1 MNIPESFSIRQRVFT
16 LGAVLLACAL
26 IGLVFFLRGY
36 AQRAAEQAF
45 DRLLAASALTIAGS
59 VQIEDNEVT
68 VEPPVSS
75 LAMLSG
81 GERVFYEARTS
92 NGRLITGYG
101 DLAPGLPL
109 AQSATPVF
117 TYLRYHDEPIRVAT
131 VGRLVSA
138 SQHAGWVTLR
148 VAETLGSR
156 EALAGEILGRSV
168 LPLVVVSLVALGL
181 LWFGVQRAFAPLA
194 VVEREL
200 RRRAPDDLEPLVKP
214 VPREVRRLIEALN
227 GFMQRLS
234 GAMDT
239 LNTLVAD
246 AAHQVRTP
254 LASLRAQAEVAL
266 DETDPQRLHARLERI
281 HLNATHASQLI
292 NQLLMDATITHR
304 LGKGARAMVGVAE
317 TVNETRRR
325 IGPLEAQRL
334 RIAIAPEVRRAR
346 IAGDRVALREM
357 LRNLVDNALRYAP
370 DGPVE
375 IQATPV
381 AGYRVA
387 LTVSDRGPGVAD
399 DEKESVQQ
407 RFSRGRAGES
417 LPGSGLGLAIV
428 RSVAVAHGGSLW
440 LLDRPGGGLTARV
453 VLPLARTGANR
464 ALMAAAAVCA
474 ACLLLAAP
482 SADVRAAGAE
492 VTGAAPPRSAAPAAS
507 KPAAATP
514 SAAATTAA
522 TWAAFTPA
530 ASASAASA
538 PATSAPAAS
547 APAASGS
554 AVAAPAVAAS
564 AAGETPPAAPQVAGI
579 PEIITRY
586 PAPQPSSRVLTIAGP
601 TDTPVVA
608 PLIQGFQSHRP
619 DVSVVYREMGSRELY
634 EAAIEGRLKDVDV
647 LMSSASDLQIRLA
660 NDGYALSYASPYAAR
675 LPSWAIWR
683 HEVYGF
689 TFEPAV
695 FVYNP
700 KRFAEAAVPRSRQ
713 DLLRLLEQDPM
724 RLRGRIGTY
733 DIAASSVGYL
743 LAEQDELVSSNFWG
757 LANAMGQAGV
767 RLAATSAE
775 ILDAI
780 ERDELDI
787 GYNVLG
793 SYALSRQAA
802 GRPIGVVFPQD
813 YVLVLAR
820 SVLIARTAPNP
831 DLGRALVDWLL
842 SPAGQQVASSHA
854 ALGSIMED
862 TPGRW
867 TSEAVLARS
876 QGIVQPVVL
885 SPALLVGLDQRR
897 HSRFVQNWIRLVT
910 DTPQR
915 P

>member
-117 TYLRYHDEPIRVAT
+117 TYLSYHDEPIRVAT

-266 DETDPQRLHARLERI
+266 DETDPQRLHVRLERI

-304 LGKGARAMVGVAE
+304 LGKGARALVGVAE

-346 IAGDRVALREM
+346 IAGDRIALREM

-407 RFSRGRAGES
+407 RFSRGRAGET

-453 VLPLARTGANR
+453 VLPLARAGANR
-464 ALMAAAAVCA
+464 TLMAAAAAVCA

-482 SADVRAAGAE
+482 SADVRAAGVE
-492 VTGAAPPRSAAPAAS
+492 VTGAAA
-507 KPAAATP
+507 
-514 SAAATTAA
+514 
-522 TWAAFTPA
+522 
-530 ASASAASA
+530 
-538 PATSAPAAS
+538 
-547 APAASGS
+547 
-554 AVAAPAVAAS
+554 
-564 AAGETPPAAPQVAGI
+564 PPAAPQVAGM

-695 FVYNP
+695 VVYNP
-700 KRFAEAAVPRSRQ
+700 TRFAEAEVPRSRQ

>member
-1 MNIPESFSIRQRVFT
+1 MKIPESFSIRQRVFT

-156 EALAGEILGRSV
+156 EALAGEILQRSV
-168 LPLVVVSLVALGL
+168 LPLLAVSLVALGL

-200 RRRAPDDLEPLVKP
+200 RRRAPDDLEPLSKP

-234 GAMDT
+234 GTMNS

-304 LGKGARAMVGVAE
+304 MGKGARALVGVAE

-325 IGPLEAQRL
+325 IGPLDAQRL

-370 DGPVE
+370 EGPVE
-375 IQATPV
+375 IQATPI

-453 VLPLARTGANR
+453 VLPLARAGAGR
-464 ALMAAAAVCA
+464 ALTTAAATLCA

-492 VTGAAPPRSAAPAAS
+492 TRAAP
-507 KPAAATP
+507 
-514 SAAATTAA
+514 
-522 TWAAFTPA
+522 
-530 ASASAASA
+530 
-538 PATSAPAAS
+538 
-547 APAASGS
+547 
-554 AVAAPAVAAS
+554 
-564 AAGETPPAAPQVAGI
+564 I
-579 PEIITRY
+579 PEVVTRY

-634 EAAIEGRLKDVDV
+634 EAAIEGRLQDVDV

-660 NDGYALSYASPYAAR
+660 NDGYAQSYTSPYAAR

-695 FVYNP
+695 IVYNP

-713 DLLRLLEQDPM
+713 DLLRLLEQDPL

-733 DIAASSVGYL
+733 DIAASSLGYL

-787 GYNVLG
+787 GYNILG

>member
-1 MNIPESFSIRQRVFT
+1 MNIPESFSIRRRVFT

-117 TYLRYHDEPIRVAT
+117 AYLRYHDEPIRVAT

-168 LPLVVVSLVALGL
+168 LPLLVVSLVALGL

-200 RRRAPDDLEPLVKP
+200 RRRAPDDLAPLVKP

-227 GFMQRLS
+227 AFMQRLS

-304 LGKGARAMVGVAE
+304 LGKGARALVGVAE
-317 TVNETRRR
+317 TINETRRR
-325 IGPLEAQRL
+325 IGPLDAQRL
-334 RIAIAPEVRRAR
+334 HIEIAPEVRRAR
-346 IAGDRVALREM
+346 LAGDRVALREM

-370 DGPVE
+370 DGPVD

-399 DEKESVQQ
+399 DEKEAVQQ
-407 RFSRGRAGES
+407 RFARGRAGES

-428 RSVAVAHGGSLW
+428 RSVATAHGGSLW
-440 LLDRPGGGLTARV
+440 LLDRPGGGLTARI
-453 VLPLARTGANR
+453 VLPLARSRQGR
-464 ALMAAAAVCA
+464 ALAAALGALSA
-474 ACLLLAAP
+474 ACLLLTAQPADVQAANVDTSSARAAVAAAP
-482 SADVRAAGAE
+482 TV
-492 VTGAAPPRSAAPAAS
+492 AP
-507 KPAAATP
+507 
-514 SAAATTAA
+514 TTA
-522 TWAAFTPA
+522 P
-530 ASASAASA
+530 S
-538 PATSAPAAS
+538 SAPAA
-547 APAASGS
+547 APAQ
-554 AVAAPAVAAS
+554 AAAA
-564 AAGETPPAAPQVAGI
+564 ADTPPTAPAGI
-579 PEIITRY
+579 PEIVTRY

-608 PLIQGFQSHRP
+608 PLIQGFQAHRP

-634 EAAIEGRLKDVDV
+634 EAAVEGRLKDVDV

-660 NDGYALSYASPYAAR
+660 NDGYAQSYASPYAAQ
-675 LPSWAIWR
+675 LPSWAVWR
-683 HEVYGF
+683 QEVYGF

-695 FVYNP
+695 IVYNP
-700 KRFAEAAVPRSRQ
+700 KRFAEAQVPRSRQ
-713 DLLRLLEQDPM
+713 DLLRLLEQAPL

-733 DIAASSVGYL
+733 DIAASSLGYL
-743 LAEQDELVSSNFWG
+743 LADQDELVSSNFWG

-787 GYNVLG
+787 GYNILG

-820 SVLIARTAPNP
+820 SVLIARAAPNP

>member
-156 EALAGEILGRSV
+156 EALAGEILQRSV
-168 LPLVVVSLVALGL
+168 LPLLAVSLVALGL

-200 RRRAPDDLEPLVKP
+200 RRRAPDDLEPLSKP

-234 GAMDT
+234 GAMDS

-304 LGKGARAMVGVAE
+304 MGKGARALVGVAE

-325 IGPLEAQRL
+325 IGPLDAQRL

-375 IQATPV
+375 IQAMPV

-453 VLPLARTGANR
+453 VLPLARTGAGR
-464 ALMAAAAVCA
+464 ALTSAAAALCA

-482 SADVRAAGAE
+482 SADVRAAGANKP
-492 VTGAAPPRSAAPAAS
+492 APVSAGSVATPAVSAPAG
-507 KPAAATP
+507 
-514 SAAATTAA
+514 
-522 TWAAFTPA
+522 
-530 ASASAASA
+530 ASAADTTR
-538 PATSAPAAS
+538 AT
-547 APAASGS
+547 
-554 AVAAPAVAAS
+554 
-564 AAGETPPAAPQVAGI
+564 QI

-634 EAAIEGRLKDVDV
+634 ESAIEGRLQDVDV

-660 NDGYALSYASPYAAR
+660 NDGYAQSYASPYAAR

-695 FVYNP
+695 IVYNP

-713 DLLRLLEQDPM
+713 DLLRLLEQDPL

-733 DIAASSVGYL
+733 DIAASSLGYL

-787 GYNVLG
+787 GYNILG

>member
-1 MNIPESFSIRQRVFT
+1 MNMPESFSIRRRIFT
-16 LGAVLLACAL
+16 MGAVLLACAL
-26 IGLVFFLRGY
+26 VALVFFLRGY

-117 TYLRYHDEPIRVAT
+117 AYLRYHDEPIRVAT

-200 RRRAPDDLEPLVKP
+200 RRRAPDDLAPLVKP

-227 GFMQRLS
+227 AFMQRLS
-234 GAMDT
+234 GTMDT

-281 HLNATHASQLI
+281 HLNATNASQLI

-304 LGKGARAMVGVAE
+304 LGKGARALVGVAE
-317 TVNETRRR
+317 TINETRRR

-334 RIAIAPEVRRAR
+334 NIAIAPEVRRAR

-370 DGPVE
+370 DGPVD

-399 DEKESVQQ
+399 DEKEAVQQ
-407 RFSRGRAGES
+407 RFSRGRAGAS

-428 RSVAVAHGGSLW
+428 RSVATAHGGSLW
-440 LLDRPGGGLTARV
+440 LQDRPGGGLTARV
-453 VLPLARTGANR
+453 VLPLSRPHPGR
-464 ALMAAAAVCA
+464 SVVAAAAALCA
-474 ACLLLAAP
+474 GCLLLVAQP
-482 SADVRAAGAE
+482 ADLRAA
-492 VTGAAPPRSAAPAAS
+492 AADTAARVSPAAPASGAVHAS
-507 KPAAATP
+507 TAAAVSVAAP
-514 SAAATTAA
+514 GSAAAPASA
-522 TWAAFTPA
+522 PAPASKA
-530 ASASAASA
+530 ASASD
-538 PATSAPAAS
+538 
-547 APAASGS
+547 
-554 AVAAPAVAAS
+554 AAPASKAAPAS
-564 AAGETPPAAPQVAGI
+564 PRNAGALVSENAAAPPALSIAGI
-579 PEIITRY
+579 PEIVTRY

-619 DVSVVYREMGSRELY
+619 DVSIVYREMGSRELY
-634 EAAIEGRLKDVDV
+634 EAAVEGRLKDVDV

-660 NDGYALSYASPYAAR
+660 NDGYAQSYASPYAAK
-675 LPSWAIWR
+675 LPSWAVWR

-695 FVYNP
+695 IVYNP
-700 KRFAEAAVPRSRQ
+700 KRFAEAQVPRSRQ
-713 DLLRLLEQDPM
+713 DLLRLLEQDPL

-733 DIAASSVGYL
+733 DIAASSLGYL

-787 GYNVLG
+787 GYNILG

-820 SVLIARTAPNP
+820 SVLIARSAPNP

>member
-117 TYLRYHDEPIRVAT
+117 TYLSYHDEPIRVAT

-304 LGKGARAMVGVAE
+304 LGKGARALVGVAE

-346 IAGDRVALREM
+346 IAGDRIALREM

-407 RFSRGRAGES
+407 RFSRGRAGET

-453 VLPLARTGANR
+453 VLPLARAGANR
-464 ALMAAAAVCA
+464 TLMAAAAAVCA

-482 SADVRAAGAE
+482 SADVRAAGVE
-492 VTGAAPPRSAAPAAS
+492 VTGAAA
-507 KPAAATP
+507 
-514 SAAATTAA
+514 
-522 TWAAFTPA
+522 
-530 ASASAASA
+530 
-538 PATSAPAAS
+538 
-547 APAASGS
+547 
-554 AVAAPAVAAS
+554 
-564 AAGETPPAAPQVAGI
+564 PPAAPQVAGI

-700 KRFAEAAVPRSRQ
+700 KRFAEAEVPRSRQ
-713 DLLRLLEQDPM
+713 DLLRLLEQDPL

-733 DIAASSVGYL
+733 DIAASSLGYL

-787 GYNVLG
+787 GYNILG

>member
-1 MNIPESFSIRQRVFT
+1 MKIPESFSIRQRVFT

-117 TYLRYHDEPIRVAT
+117 TYLRYHDEPIRIAT

-156 EALAGEILGRSV
+156 EALAGEILQRSV
-168 LPLVVVSLVALGL
+168 LPLLAVSLVALGL

-200 RRRAPDDLEPLVKP
+200 RRRAPDDLEPLSKP

-234 GAMDT
+234 GAMDS

-304 LGKGARAMVGVAE
+304 MGKGARALVGVAE

-325 IGPLEAQRL
+325 IGPVDAQRL

-375 IQATPV
+375 IQAMPV

-453 VLPLARTGANR
+453 VLPLARAGAGR
-464 ALMAAAAVCA
+464 ALTTAAAALCA

-482 SADVRAAGAE
+482 SADVRAAGAD
-492 VTGAAPPRSAAPAAS
+492 ARSAP
-507 KPAAATP
+507 
-514 SAAATTAA
+514 
-522 TWAAFTPA
+522 
-530 ASASAASA
+530 
-538 PATSAPAAS
+538 
-547 APAASGS
+547 
-554 AVAAPAVAAS
+554 
-564 AAGETPPAAPQVAGI
+564 I
-579 PEIITRY
+579 PEIVTRY

-634 EAAIEGRLKDVDV
+634 EAAIEGRLQDVDV

-660 NDGYALSYASPYAAR
+660 NDGYAQSYASPYAAR

-695 FVYNP
+695 IVYNP

-713 DLLRLLEQDPM
+713 DLLRLLEQDPL

-733 DIAASSVGYL
+733 DIAASSLGYL

-787 GYNVLG
+787 GYNILG

>member
-117 TYLRYHDEPIRVAT
+117 TYLSYHDEPIRVAT

-346 IAGDRVALREM
+346 IAGDRIALREM

-407 RFSRGRAGES
+407 RFSRGRAGET

-453 VLPLARTGANR
+453 VLPLARAGANR
-464 ALMAAAAVCA
+464 ALMAAAAAVCA

-482 SADVRAAGAE
+482 SADVRAAGVE
-492 VTGAAPPRSAAPAAS
+492 VTGAAA
-507 KPAAATP
+507 
-514 SAAATTAA
+514 
-522 TWAAFTPA
+522 
-530 ASASAASA
+530 
-538 PATSAPAAS
+538 
-547 APAASGS
+547 
-554 AVAAPAVAAS
+554 
-564 AAGETPPAAPQVAGI
+564 PPAAPQVAGI

-700 KRFAEAAVPRSRQ
+700 KRFAEAEVPRSRQ
-713 DLLRLLEQDPM
+713 DLLRLLEQDPL

-733 DIAASSVGYL
+733 DIAASSLGYL

>member
-1 MNIPESFSIRQRVFT
+1 MKNPENFSIRRRVFA
-16 LGAVLLACAL
+16 LGVLLLACAL

-59 VQIEDNEVT
+59 VQIEDNNVT

-92 NGRLITGYG
+92 NGRLITGYD

-117 TYLRYHDEPIRVAT
+117 AYLRYHDEPVRVAT

-138 SQHAGWVTLR
+138 SQHAGWVTVR

-156 EALAGEILGRSV
+156 EALADEILGRTA

-200 RRRAPDDLEPLVKP
+200 RGRAPDDLAPLVTP
-214 VPREVRRLIEALN
+214 VPREVRRLVEALN
-227 GFMQRLS
+227 AFMQRLS
-234 GAMDT
+234 GVMGT

-304 LGKGARAMVGVAE
+304 LGKGSRTLVGVAE

-325 IGPLEAQRL
+325 IGPLDAQRL
-334 RIAIAPEVRRAR
+334 RIEIAPEVRRAR

-370 DGPVE
+370 DGSVD

-381 AGYRVA
+381 AGFRVA

-399 DEKESVQQ
+399 DEKDAVQQ
-407 RFSRGRAGES
+407 RFTRGRAGES
-417 LPGSGLGLAIV
+417 QPGSGLGLSIV
-428 RSVAVAHGGSLW
+428 RSVAAAHGGSLW
-440 LLDRPGGGLTARV
+440 LQDRPGGGLTARV
-453 VLPLARTGANR
+453 ILPLARSAPGR
-464 ALMAAAAVCA
+464 AAV
-474 ACLLLAAP
+474 ACLGALCMAGLLLASSPAE
-482 SADVRAAGAE
+482 VRASGIAE
-492 VTGAAPPRSAAPAAS
+492 TV
-507 KPAAATP
+507 
-514 SAAATTAA
+514 
-522 TWAAFTPA
+522 
-530 ASASAASA
+530 
-538 PATSAPAAS
+538 
-547 APAASGS
+547 
-554 AVAAPAVAAS
+554 
-564 AAGETPPAAPQVAGI
+564 
-579 PEIITRY
+579 TRY
-586 PAPQPSSRVLTIAGP
+586 PAPQPTSRVLTIAGP

-608 PLIQGFQSHRP
+608 PLIQGFQSQRP
-619 DVSVVYREMGSRELY
+619 DVTVVYREMGSRELY
-634 EAAIEGRLKDVDV
+634 EAAVAGQLKDVDV

-660 NDGYALSYASPYAAR
+660 NDGYALSYSSPYAAK

-695 FVYNP
+695 IVYNP
-700 KRFAEAAVPRSRQ
+700 KRYTEATVPRSRQ
-713 DLLRLLEQDPM
+713 DLLRLLERDAAK
-724 RLRGRIGTY
+724 LRGRIGTY
-733 DIAASSVGYL
+733 DISASSVGYL

-767 RLAATSAE
+767 RLSATTAE

-780 ERDELDI
+780 ENDQIDI
-787 GYNVLG
+787 GYNILG

-802 GRPIGVVFPQD
+802 GAPIGVVFPQD

-820 SVLIARTAPNP
+820 SVLIARTAPSP
-831 DLGRALVDWLL
+831 ELGRALVDWLL

-910 DTPQR
+910 DTPAR

>member
-1 MNIPESFSIRQRVFT
+1 MKPAAGFSIRRRVFT
-16 LGAVLLACAL
+16 LGVALLACAL
-26 IGLVFFLRGY
+26 IGLFFFLRGY

-59 VQIEDNEVT
+59 VQIEDDGVT

-81 GERVFYEARTS
+81 SERVFYEALAS

-109 AQSATPVF
+109 AQSATPVYD
-117 TYLRYHDEPIRVAT
+117 YLNYHDEPVRVAT

-138 SQHAGWVTLR
+138 SQHAGWVTVR

-156 EALAGEILGRSV
+156 EALADEILGRSV
-168 LPLVVVSLVALGL
+168 LPLVAVALVALGL

-200 RRRAPDDLEPLVKP
+200 RRRAPDDLQPVSAP
-214 VPREVRRLIEALN
+214 VPQEVSRLVEALN
-227 GFMQRLS
+227 AFMHRLS
-234 GAMDT
+234 GLMNT

-266 DETDPQRLHARLERI
+266 EEPDPERLHARIQRI
-281 HLNATHASQLI
+281 HQNATHASQLI

-304 LGKGARAMVGVAE
+304 LGKGARAPVGVAE
-317 TVNETRRR
+317 AVNETRRR
-325 IGPLEAQRL
+325 IGPLEARRL
-334 RIAIAPEVRRAR
+334 RIDIAPEVRRAR

-370 DGPVE
+370 DGPVD

-387 LTVSDRGPGVAD
+387 LTVSDRGPGIAD
-399 DEKESVQQ
+399 DEKEAVQQ
-407 RFSRGRAGES
+407 RFTRGRAGES

-440 LLDRPGGGLTARV
+440 LQDRPGGGLSARV
-453 VLPLARTGANR
+453 ILPLARHHAGR
-464 ALMAAAAVCA
+464 KLAAWLGA
-474 ACLLLAAP
+474 ACVAGLML
-482 SADVRAAGAE
+482 AGAP
-492 VTGAAPPRSAAPAAS
+492 GDARA
-507 KPAAATP
+507 
-514 SAAATTAA
+514 
-522 TWAAFTPA
+522 
-530 ASASAASA
+530 
-538 PATSAPAAS
+538 
-547 APAASGS
+547 
-554 AVAAPAVAAS
+554 
-564 AAGETPPAAPQVAGI
+564 AGI
-579 PEIITRY
+579 PETVTRY
-586 PAPQPSSRVLTIAGP
+586 PAPQPSARVLTIAGP

-608 PLIQGFQSHRP
+608 PLIQGFQSQRP
-619 DVSVVYREMGSRELY
+619 DVNVVYREMGSRELY
-634 EAAIEGRLKDVDV
+634 EAMIAGELKDVDV
-647 LMSSASDLQIRLA
+647 LMSSAADLQIRLA
-660 NDGYALSYASPYAAR
+660 NDGYAQRYASPYAAK
-675 LPSWAIWR
+675 LPSWAVWR
-683 HEVYGF
+683 NEVYGF

-695 FVYNP
+695 IVYNP
-700 KRFAEAAVPRSRQ
+700 RRYTEATVPRSRQ
-713 DLLRLLEQDPM
+713 DLLRALERDKDK
-724 RLRGRIGTY
+724 LHGRVGTY
-733 DIAASSVGYL
+733 DISASSVGYL
-743 LAEQDELVSSNFWG
+743 MAEQDELVSSNFWG
-757 LANAMGQAGV
+757 LANAFGQVGV

-780 ERDELDI
+780 ERDELDL
-787 GYNVLG
+787 GYNMLG

-802 GRPIGVVFPQD
+802 GSDIGVVFPQD

-820 SVLIARTAPNP
+820 SVLIARRAPNP
-831 DLGRALVDWLL
+831 DLARQLVDWLL

-876 QGIVQPVVL
+876 RGIVQPVVL

-910 DTPQR
+910 DTP
-915 P
+915 PHK

>member
-1 MNIPESFSIRQRVFT
+1 MNSPENFSIRRRVFA
-16 LGAVLLACAL
+16 LGVLLLACAL

-59 VQIEDNEVT
+59 VQIEDNNVT

-81 GERVFYEARTS
+81 GERVFYEARAS
-92 NGRLITGYG
+92 NGRLITGYE

-117 TYLRYHDEPIRVAT
+117 TYLRYHDEPVRVAT

-138 SQHAGWVTLR
+138 SQHAGWVTVR

-156 EALAGEILGRSV
+156 EALADEILGRTA

-181 LWFGVQRAFAPLA
+181 LWFGVQRAFAPLS

-200 RRRAPDDLEPLVKP
+200 RGRAPDDLAPLVTP
-214 VPREVRRLIEALN
+214 VPREVRRLVEALN
-227 GFMQRLS
+227 AFMQRLS
-234 GAMDT
+234 GVMGT

-281 HLNATHASQLI
+281 HLNAMHASQLI

-304 LGKGARAMVGVAE
+304 LGQGSRTLVGVAE

-334 RIAIAPEVRRAR
+334 RIEIAPEVRRAR

-370 DGPVE
+370 DGPVD

-381 AGYRVA
+381 AGFRVA

-399 DEKESVQQ
+399 DEKDAVQQ
-407 RFSRGRAGES
+407 RFTRGRAGEAQ
-417 LPGSGLGLAIV
+417 PGSGLGLSIV
-428 RSVAVAHGGSLW
+428 RSVATAHGGSLW
-440 LLDRPGGGLTARV
+440 LQDRPGGGLTARV
-453 VLPLARTGANR
+453 ILPLARSAPGR
-464 ALMAAAAVCA
+464 AAAACLGA
-474 ACLLLAAP
+474 LCMMGLLLGSSSPEARA
-482 SADVRAAGAE
+482 ADVPE
-492 VTGAAPPRSAAPAAS
+492 IVTRY
-507 KPAAATP
+507 
-514 SAAATTAA
+514 
-522 TWAAFTPA
+522 
-530 ASASAASA
+530 
-538 PATSAPAAS
+538 
-547 APAASGS
+547 
-554 AVAAPAVAAS
+554 
-564 AAGETPPAAPQVAGI
+564 AAPQ
-579 PEIITRY
+579 PT
-586 PAPQPSSRVLTIAGP
+586 SRVLTIAGP

-608 PLIQGFQSHRP
+608 PLIQGFQSQRP
-619 DVSVVYREMGSRELY
+619 DVTVVYREMGSRELY
-634 EAAIEGRLKDVDV
+634 EAAVSGQLKDVDV

-660 NDGYALSYASPYAAR
+660 NDGYALSYSSPYAAK

-695 FVYNP
+695 IVYNP
-700 KRFAEAAVPRSRQ
+700 KRYTEATVPRSRQ
-713 DLLRLLEQDPM
+713 DLLRLLERDSAK
-724 RLRGRIGTY
+724 LRGRIGTY

-767 RLAATSAE
+767 RLSATSAE

-780 ERDELDI
+780 ENDQIDI
-787 GYNVLG
+787 GYNILG

-802 GRPIGVVFPQD
+802 GAPIGVVFPQD

-820 SVLIARTAPNP
+820 SVLIARTAPSP
-831 DLGRALVDWLL
+831 ELARALVDWLL

-910 DTPQR
+910 DTPAR

>member
-1 MNIPESFSIRQRVFT
+1 MSIPESASIRRRVFT
-16 LGAVLLACAL
+16 LGVVLLACAL

-59 VQIEDNEVT
+59 VQIEDDGVT

-81 GERVFYEARTS
+81 SERVFYEARAS
-92 NGRLITGYG
+92 NGRLITGYA
-101 DLAPGLPL
+101 DLAPNLPL
-109 AQSATPVF
+109 AQAATPVF
-117 TYLRYHDEPIRVAT
+117 AYVTYHDEAVRVAT

-138 SQHAGWVTLR
+138 SQHAGWVTVR

-156 EALAGEILGRSV
+156 EELANEILGRGV
-168 LPLVVVSLVALGL
+168 LPLLIVSLVALGL

-194 VVEREL
+194 VLERDL
-200 RRRAPDDLEPLVKP
+200 RTRAPEDLTPLTTP
-214 VPREVRRLIEALN
+214 VPREVHSLVQALN
-227 GFMQRLS
+227 AFMQRLS
-234 GAMDT
+234 IIMDT

-246 AAHQVRTP
+246 ATHQVRTP

-266 DETDPQRLHARLERI
+266 EETDPARLRERIGRI

-304 LGKGARAMVGVAE
+304 LGKGPREPVGVAE
-317 TVNETRRR
+317 TINETRRR
-325 IGPLEAQRL
+325 IGPVEAGRL
-334 RIAIAPEVRRAR
+334 RIEIAPEVRRAR

-370 DGPVE
+370 DGTVD

-381 AGYRVA
+381 AGFRVA
-387 LTVSDRGPGVAD
+387 LTVSDRGPGISD
-399 DEKESVQQ
+399 DEKEAVQQ
-407 RFSRGRAGES
+407 RFTRGRAGQS
-417 LPGSGLGLAIV
+417 QSGSGLGLAIV
-428 RSVAVAHGGSLW
+428 RSVAMAHGGSLW
-440 LLDRPGGGLTARV
+440 LHDRPGGGLSARV
-453 VLPLARTGANR
+453 ILPLAPQQAARHLSVWLGAACT
-464 ALMAAAAVCA
+464 ALM
-474 ACLLLAAP
+474 LW
-482 SADVRAAGAE
+482 
-492 VTGAAPPRSAAPAAS
+492 AAPPNTAQAADL
-507 KPAAATP
+507 
-514 SAAATTAA
+514 
-522 TWAAFTPA
+522 
-530 ASASAASA
+530 
-538 PATSAPAAS
+538 
-547 APAASGS
+547 
-554 AVAAPAVAAS
+554 
-564 AAGETPPAAPQVAGI
+564 E
-579 PEIITRY
+579 EIVTHY
-586 PAPQPSSRVLTIAGP
+586 PAPQPTSRTLVIAGP

-608 PLIQGFQSHRP
+608 PLIQGFQSLRP
-619 DVSVVYREMGSRELY
+619 DVSVTYREIGSRELY
-634 EAAIEGRLKDVDV
+634 EATIDGRLANVDV

-660 NDGYALSYASPYAAR
+660 NDGYALSYASPYAPK
-675 LPSWAIWR
+675 LPSWAVWR
-683 HEVYGF
+683 NEVYGF

-695 FVYNP
+695 IVYNP
-700 KRFAEAAVPRSRQ
+700 KRFTEATVPRSRQ
-713 DLLRLLEQDPM
+713 DLLRLLEREQAS
-724 RLRGRIGTY
+724 LHGRVGTY

-757 LANAMGQAGV
+757 LANAMGQVGV
-767 RLAATSAE
+767 RLSPTTAQ

-780 ERDELDI
+780 ENDEMDL
-787 GYNVLG
+787 GYNILG

-802 GRPIGVVFPQD
+802 GSKIGVVFPQD

-820 SVLIARTAPNP
+820 SVLISRRAPSP
-831 DLGRALVDWLL
+831 DLARALVDWLL

-876 QGIVQPVVL
+876 RGIVQPVVL

-897 HSRFVQNWIRLVT
+897 HSRFVQNWVRLVT
-910 DTPQR
+910 DTPKR

>member
-1 MNIPESFSIRQRVFT
+1 MKPAAGFSIRRRVFA
-16 LGAVLLACAL
+16 LGVALLACAL
-26 IGLVFFLRGY
+26 IGLFFFLRGY

-59 VQIEDNEVT
+59 VQIEDDGVT

-81 GERVFYEARTS
+81 SERVFYEALAS

-109 AQSATPVF
+109 AQSATPVYA
-117 TYLRYHDEPIRVAT
+117 YLSYHDEPVRVAT

-138 SQHAGWVTLR
+138 SQHAGWVTVR

-156 EALAGEILGRSV
+156 EALADEILGRSV
-168 LPLVVVSLVALGL
+168 LPLVAVALVALGL

-200 RRRAPDDLEPLVKP
+200 RRRAPDDLQPVSAP
-214 VPREVRRLIEALN
+214 VPQEVSRLVEALN
-227 GFMQRLS
+227 AFMHRLS
-234 GAMDT
+234 GLMNT

-266 DETDPQRLHARLERI
+266 EEPDPERLHARIQRI
-281 HLNATHASQLI
+281 HQNATHASQLI

-304 LGKGARAMVGVAE
+304 LGKGARAPVGVAE
-317 TVNETRRR
+317 AVNETRRR

-334 RIAIAPEVRRAR
+334 HIEIAPEVRRAR

-387 LTVSDRGPGVAD
+387 LTVSDRGPGIAD
-399 DEKESVQQ
+399 DEKEAVQQ
-407 RFSRGRAGES
+407 RFTRGRAGES

-440 LLDRPGGGLTARV
+440 LQDRPGGGLSARV
-453 VLPLARTGANR
+453 ILPLARHHAGRRLAAWFGA
-464 ALMAAAAVCA
+464 ACA
-474 ACLLLAAP
+474 ASLML
-482 SADVRAAGAE
+482 AGAP
-492 VTGAAPPRSAAPAAS
+492 GDARA
-507 KPAAATP
+507 
-514 SAAATTAA
+514 
-522 TWAAFTPA
+522 
-530 ASASAASA
+530 
-538 PATSAPAAS
+538 
-547 APAASGS
+547 
-554 AVAAPAVAAS
+554 
-564 AAGETPPAAPQVAGI
+564 AGI
-579 PEIITRY
+579 PETVTRY
-586 PAPQPSSRVLTIAGP
+586 PAPQPSARVLTIAGP

-608 PLIQGFQSHRP
+608 PLIQGFQSQRP

-634 EAAIEGRLKDVDV
+634 EAMIAGELKDVDV
-647 LMSSASDLQIRLA
+647 LMSSAADLQIRLA
-660 NDGYALSYASPYAAR
+660 NDGYAQRYASPYAAK
-675 LPSWAIWR
+675 LPSWAVWR
-683 HEVYGF
+683 NEVYGF

-695 FVYNP
+695 IVYNP
-700 KRFAEAAVPRSRQ
+700 RRYTEATVPRSRQ
-713 DLLRLLEQDPM
+713 DLLRALERDKDK
-724 RLRGRIGTY
+724 LHGRVGTY
-733 DIAASSVGYL
+733 DISASSVGYL
-743 LAEQDELVSSNFWG
+743 MAEQDELVSSNFWG
-757 LANAMGQAGV
+757 LANAFGQVGV

-775 ILDAI
+775 ILNAI
-780 ERDELDI
+780 ERDELDL
-787 GYNVLG
+787 GYNMLG

-802 GRPIGVVFPQD
+802 GSDIGVVFPQD

-820 SVLIARTAPNP
+820 SVLIARRAPNP
-831 DLGRALVDWLL
+831 DLARQLVDWLL

-876 QGIVQPVVL
+876 RGIVQPVVL

-910 DTPQR
+910 DTPPR
-915 P
+915 K

>member
-117 TYLRYHDEPIRVAT
+117 TYLSYHDEPIRVAT

-304 LGKGARAMVGVAE
+304 LGKGARALVGVAE

-325 IGPLEAQRL
+325 IGPLDAQRL

-407 RFSRGRAGES
+407 RFSRGRAGET

-453 VLPLARTGANR
+453 VLPLARAGANR
-464 ALMAAAAVCA
+464 ALMAAAAAVCA

-482 SADVRAAGAE
+482 SADVRAAGVE
-492 VTGAAPPRSAAPAAS
+492 VTGAAAPRSAAPAAS
-507 KPAAATP
+507 RSDASRSAAATP
-514 SAAATTAA
+514 SVAATTAG
-522 TWAAFTPA
+522 
-530 ASASAASA
+530 
-538 PATSAPAAS
+538 APAAA
-547 APAASGS
+547 APAA
-554 AVAAPAVAAS
+554 AAPAAAAS
-564 AAGETPPAAPQVAGI
+564 AAAPSAVGGTPPAAPQVASI

-700 KRFAEAAVPRSRQ
+700 KRFAEAEVPRSRQ
-713 DLLRLLEQDPM
+713 DLLRLLEQDPL

-733 DIAASSVGYL
+733 DIAASSLGYL

-787 GYNVLG
+787 GYNILG

>member
-1 MNIPESFSIRQRVFT
+1 MSLPDSFSIRRRVFT

-26 IGLVFFLRGY
+26 IGLVFFLRDY

-59 VQIEDNEVT
+59 VQIEDNGVT

-81 GERVFYEARTS
+81 SERVFYEARAS
-92 NGRLITGYG
+92 NGRLITGYA

-117 TYLRYHDEPIRVAT
+117 TYLSYHDEPVRVAT

-138 SQHAGWVTLR
+138 SQHAGWVTVR

-156 EALAGEILGRSV
+156 EELADEILGRSV

-200 RRRAPDDLEPLVKP
+200 RRRAPDDLAPLVTP
-214 VPREVRRLIEALN
+214 VPTEVRRLVEALN
-227 GFMQRLS
+227 AFMQRLS
-234 GAMDT
+234 GIMDT

-266 DETDPQRLHARLERI
+266 DETDPKRLHERLGRI

-304 LGKGARAMVGVAE
+304 LGKGARAPVGVAE
-317 TVNETRRR
+317 TINETRRR

-334 RIAIAPEVRRAR
+334 RIEIAPQVRRAR

-370 DGPVE
+370 EGTVE

-387 LTVSDRGPGVAD
+387 LTVSDRGPGIAD
-399 DEKESVQQ
+399 DEKDAVQQ
-407 RFSRGRAGES
+407 RFTRGRTGES
-417 LPGSGLGLAIV
+417 QPGSGLGLAIV

-440 LLDRPGGGLTARV
+440 LQDRPGGGLSARV
-453 VLPLARTGANR
+453 ILPLARQRAGRNVANWLGAIG
-464 ALMAAAAVCA
+464 AAV
-474 ACLLLAAP
+474 LLLAAAP
-482 SADVRAAGAE
+482 AEVRAAD
-492 VTGAAPPRSAAPAAS
+492 
-507 KPAAATP
+507 
-514 SAAATTAA
+514 
-522 TWAAFTPA
+522 
-530 ASASAASA
+530 
-538 PATSAPAAS
+538 
-547 APAASGS
+547 
-554 AVAAPAVAAS
+554 
-564 AAGETPPAAPQVAGI
+564 I
-579 PEIITRY
+579 PEIVTRY

-608 PLIQGFQSHRP
+608 PLILGFQAQRP
-619 DVSVVYREMGSRELY
+619 DVTVVYREMGSRELY
-634 EAAIEGRLKDVDV
+634 EAAIEDRLKEVDV

-660 NDGYALSYASPYAAR
+660 NDGYAQRYTSPYAAK
-675 LPSWAIWR
+675 LPSWAVWR
-683 HEVYGF
+683 NEVYGF

-695 FVYNP
+695 IVYNP
-700 KRFAEAAVPRSRQ
+700 KRYTEATVPRSRQ
-713 DLLRLLEQDPM
+713 DLLRTLEHDRA
-724 RLRGRIGTY
+724 RLHGRVGTY
-733 DIAASSVGYL
+733 DISRSSVGYL
-743 LAEQDELVSSNFWG
+743 MAEQDELVSSNFWG
-757 LANAMGQAGV
+757 LANAFGQVGV
-767 RLAATSAE
+767 RLSATSAE
-775 ILDAI
+775 LLDAI
-780 ERDELDI
+780 ENDEMDL
-787 GYNVLG
+787 GYNILG

-802 GRPIGVVFPQD
+802 GSKIGVVFPQD

-820 SVLIARTAPNP
+820 SVLIARRAPNP
-831 DLGRALVDWLL
+831 DLSRALVDWLL

-910 DTPQR
+910 DTPER

>member
-1 MNIPESFSIRQRVFT
+1 MSIPESFSIRRRVFT
-16 LGAVLLACAL
+16 LGVLLLACAL

-59 VQIEDNEVT
+59 VQIEDNNVT

-81 GERVFYEARTS
+81 GERVFYEARAS
-92 NGRLITGYG
+92 NGRLITGYD

-117 TYLRYHDEPIRVAT
+117 AYLRYHDEPVRVAT

-138 SQHAGWVTLR
+138 SQHAGWVTVR

-156 EALAGEILGRSV
+156 AALADEILGRSV

-181 LWFGVQRAFAPLA
+181 LWFGVQRAFAPLGA
-194 VVEREL
+194 VEREL
-200 RRRAPDDLEPLVKP
+200 RSRAPDDLAPLATP
-214 VPREVRRLIEALN
+214 VPREVKRLAEALN
-227 GFMQRLS
+227 AFMQRLS
-234 GAMDT
+234 GIMDT

-281 HLNATHASQLI
+281 HQNATHASQLI

-304 LGKGARAMVGVAE
+304 LGKGARTLVGVAE
-317 TVNETRRR
+317 TINETRRR

-334 RIAIAPEVRRAR
+334 RIEIAPGVRRAR

-370 DGPVE
+370 EGPVD

-381 AGYRVA
+381 AGFRVA

-399 DEKESVQQ
+399 DEKDAVQQ
-407 RFSRGRAGES
+407 RFVRGRAGDAQ
-417 LPGSGLGLAIV
+417 PGSGLGLAIV

-440 LLDRPGGGLTARV
+440 LQDRPGGGLTARII
-453 VLPLARTGANR
+453 LPLARSAPWR
-464 ALMAAAAVCA
+464 AAAAGLGALCIA
-474 ACLLLAAP
+474 GLLLAAAP
-482 SADVRAAGAE
+482 APVRAADIAE
-492 VTGAAPPRSAAPAAS
+492 IV
-507 KPAAATP
+507 
-514 SAAATTAA
+514 
-522 TWAAFTPA
+522 
-530 ASASAASA
+530 
-538 PATSAPAAS
+538 
-547 APAASGS
+547 
-554 AVAAPAVAAS
+554 
-564 AAGETPPAAPQVAGI
+564 
-579 PEIITRY
+579 TRY
-586 PAPQPSSRVLTIAGP
+586 PAPQPSSRILTIAGP

-608 PLIQGFQSHRP
+608 PLIQGFQSQRP

-660 NDGYALSYASPYAAR
+660 NDGYALSYASPYAAK

-695 FVYNP
+695 IVYNP
-700 KRFAEAAVPRSRQ
+700 KRFTEATVPRSRQ
-713 DLLRLLEQDPM
+713 DLLRLLERDPA
-724 RLRGRIGTY
+724 RLHGRVGTY
-733 DIAASSVGYL
+733 DISASSVGYL

-757 LANAMGQAGV
+757 LANAMGQVGV
-767 RLAATSAE
+767 RLSATSAE

-780 ERDELDI
+780 ENDDIDI
-787 GYNVLG
+787 GYNILG

-802 GRPIGVVFPQD
+802 GSPIGVVFPQD

-910 DTPQR
+910 DTPAR
-915 P
+915 DYP

>member
-1 MNIPESFSIRQRVFT
+1 MNSPENFSIRRRVFT
-16 LGAVLLACAL
+16 LGVVLLAGAL

-36 AQRAAEQAF
+36 AQGAAEQAF

-59 VQIEDNEVT
+59 VQIEDNNVT

-81 GERVFYEARTS
+81 GERVFYAARTS

-117 TYLRYHDEPIRVAT
+117 AYQTYHDEPVRVAT

-138 SQHAGWVTLR
+138 SQHAGWVTVR

-156 EALAGEILGRSV
+156 EALADEILGRSA

-200 RRRAPDDLEPLVKP
+200 RSRAPDDLAPLVTP
-214 VPREVRRLIEALN
+214 VPREVRRLVEALN

-234 GAMDT
+234 GVMGT

-304 LGKGARAMVGVAE
+304 LGKGSRTLVGVAE

-325 IGPLEAQRL
+325 IGPLDAQRL
-334 RIAIAPEVRRAR
+334 RIEIAPEVRRAR

-370 DGPVE
+370 DGPVD

-381 AGYRVA
+381 AGFRVA

-399 DEKESVQQ
+399 DEKDAVQQ
-407 RFSRGRAGES
+407 RFTRGRAGES
-417 LPGSGLGLAIV
+417 QPGSGLGLSIV
-428 RSVAVAHGGSLW
+428 RSVAAAHGGSLW
-440 LLDRPGGGLTARV
+440 LQDRPGGGLTARV
-453 VLPLARTGANR
+453 ILPLARSTPGR
-464 ALMAAAAVCA
+464 AMA
-474 ACLLLAAP
+474 ACLGALCMAGLMLAASP
-482 SADVRAAGAE
+482 AQVRAADIAE
-492 VTGAAPPRSAAPAAS
+492 IV
-507 KPAAATP
+507 
-514 SAAATTAA
+514 
-522 TWAAFTPA
+522 
-530 ASASAASA
+530 
-538 PATSAPAAS
+538 
-547 APAASGS
+547 
-554 AVAAPAVAAS
+554 
-564 AAGETPPAAPQVAGI
+564 
-579 PEIITRY
+579 TRY
-586 PAPQPSSRVLTIAGP
+586 PAPQPSARVLTIAGP

-608 PLIQGFQSHRP
+608 PLIQGFQSQRP
-619 DVSVVYREMGSRELY
+619 NVTVVYREIGSRELY
-634 EAAIEGRLKDVDV
+634 EAAIAGQLKDVDV

-660 NDGYALSYASPYAAR
+660 NDGYAQSYASPFAAK
-675 LPSWAIWR
+675 LPSWATWR

-695 FVYNP
+695 IVYNP
-700 KRFAEAAVPRSRQ
+700 KRFTEATVPRSRQ
-713 DLLRLLEQDPM
+713 DLLRLLERDAVK
-724 RLRGRIGTY
+724 LRGRIGTY

-767 RLAATSAE
+767 RLSATSAE

-780 ERDELDI
+780 EDDEIDI
-787 GYNVLG
+787 GYNILG

-802 GRPIGVVFPQD
+802 GAPIGVVFPQD

-820 SVLIARTAPNP
+820 SVLIARTAPSP
-831 DLGRALVDWLL
+831 DLARALVDWLL

-910 DTPQR
+910 DTPAR